1 VTAEEC
7 THCVFPAIRWEV
19 NELVQAGKLDAPVY
33 SFDGAPAHSKAAK
46 WWGMERGSAARAPG
60 APRSPDMNSPA
71 EHAIS
76 LLKSKF
82 FAAADGAG
90 YEKLTAASA
99 ASAQALLAKVF
110 RKEVKA
116 VSVKKDV
123 DRLFITMRVIAAGE
137 GVPVRGKGNK
147 MVEGTGG
154 DWAPRGLR

>member
-1 VTAEEC
+1 
-7 THCVFPAIRWEV
+7 
-19 NELVQAGKLDAPVY
+19 
-33 SFDGAPAHSKAAK
+33 
-46 WWGMERGSAARAPG
+46 MERGSAARAPG